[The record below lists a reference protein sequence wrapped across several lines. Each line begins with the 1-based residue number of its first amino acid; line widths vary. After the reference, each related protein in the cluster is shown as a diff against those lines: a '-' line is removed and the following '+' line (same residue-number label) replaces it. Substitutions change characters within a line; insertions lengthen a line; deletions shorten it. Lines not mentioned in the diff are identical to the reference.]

1 MAVIDEN
8 IDPIIYE
15 VLRNKLLAITEEQ
28 RIALRAVSGSPVV
41 TEATDYNNGLYLA
54 DGTVATMGRQV
65 ISQAGAMSLMIK
77 NLLSSRAQNPGV
89 KPGDMFLVNDPYRG
103 AIHQND
109 VAVVGPVFYRG
120 QLVAWAGAG
129 AHEVDVGGMDFA
141 SWCPKAK
148 EVYQEGLRVPAV
160 KIVEDG
166 EVRQDIWDLILGASR
181 LPAMLGLDLK
191 AMIAANHVAA
201 ERLVALF
208 DRYTIEVVQRV
219 MGKLL
224 DESEERLRRRLR
236 ELPDGVYRARDYL
249 EHDGHENCLYTIA
262 LQMIKKGDRLI
273 FDFSGSSPQAPG
285 FINCTEAGL
294 ISGIASGVFPILA
307 YDILWN
313 EGVLRPLEV
322 VCPKGRICNAE
333 FPAPVGA
340 ATVEAV
346 WCVKNVAISACSRL
360 VSCHPAYRQEAIA
373 VSDGCMATLNFG
385 GKNQYGEPFGHH
397 MLDPLAGG
405 FGAYLDQDGLDV
417 GGSFS
422 CPLPNIANVETNENF
437 APILYLRR
445 SFTRD
450 SGGPGKHQG
459 GRSAGIALTVHGVP
473 DLHALIMT
481 HGVEVPNSAGLFGGY
496 PGSCVVQSLL
506 TSSNLLERF
515 RAGILPTGVHD
526 VEGERETLGPK
537 PGSVLLRPGDVFEVT
552 WQGGGGVGDPL
563 GRNPAQVAM
572 DVAEGK
578 ISAQVARQIYGVV
591 LEQGSYRVLEE
602 ETVALRRAIV
612 EERLGKKP
620 DPGDQAGASAPVI
633 SALGEGLSLV
643 RRDGKS
649 EVACRCGVSLGGP
662 DKNWKER
669 AVARRIS
676 PQELGPLIRLHQD
689 LEAVQHLCPG
699 CGSLLSLEVKR
710 LDETPLWEISL
721 SF

>member
-1 MAVIDEN
+1 MIDVN
-8 IDPIIYE
+8 IDPITYE

-77 NLLSSRAQNPGV
+77 NLLSSRSQNPGV
-89 KPGDMFLVNDPYRG
+89 KQGDMFLVNDPYRG

-109 VAVVGPVFYRG
+109 VAVVGPVFYQG

-160 KIVEDG
+160 KIVENG
-166 EVRQDIWDLILGASR
+166 ELRQDIWDMILGASR

-201 ERLVALF
+201 DRLCALF
-208 DRYTIEVVQRV
+208 DRYTLEGVQRV
-219 MGKLL
+219 MAKLL
-224 DESEERLRRRLR
+224 DESEERLRRRLQ

-249 EHDGHENCLYTIA
+249 EHDGHEDRLYTIA
-262 LQMIKKGDRLI
+262 LEMIKKGDRLV
-273 FDFSGSSPQAPG
+273 FDFSGSSLQAPG

-294 ISGIASGVFPILA
+294 ISGVASGVFPILA

-322 VCPKGRICNAE
+322 ICPKGRICNAE

-346 WCVKNVAISACSRL
+346 WCVKNAAVAACSRM
-360 VSCHPAYRQEAIA
+360 VSCHPTYRQEAIA

-385 GKNQYGEPFGHH
+385 GKNQDGEPFGHH

-405 FGAYLDQDGLDV
+405 FGAYSDRDGLDV

-422 CPLPNIANVETNENF
+422 CPLPNIANVETNESF
-437 APILYLRR
+437 APILYIRR

-450 SGGPGKHQG
+450 SGGAGKYQG

-473 DLHALIMT
+473 ELHALIMT

-496 PGSCVVQSLL
+496 PGSCAVQRLL
-506 TSSNLLERF
+506 TSSSLLESF
-515 RAGILPTGVHD
+515 RSGVLPISIDELKGNRQTF
-526 VEGERETLGPK
+526 GPK
-537 PGSVLLRPGDVFEVT
+537 PGLVLLKPGDVFEVT
-552 WQGGGGVGDPL
+552 WQGGGGFGDPL
-563 GRNPAQVAM
+563 ERDPALVAM

-578 ISAQVARQIYGVV
+578 VSPEVAETIYGVILDTGSYDV
-591 LEQGSYRVLEE
+591 LEKK
-602 ETVALRRAIV
+602 TATLREAKRH
-612 EERLGKKP
+612 ERLSAKS
-620 DPGDQAGASAPVI
+620 DPQPRRGEGAGVIAP
-633 SALGEGLSLV
+633 LGENLSLV
-643 RRDGKS
+643 RRGTNI
-649 EVACRCGVSLGGP
+649 EVACRCGTSLGSA
-662 DKNWKER
+662 DRNWKEK
-669 AVARRIS
+669 ALARRVS
-676 PQELGPLIRLHQD
+676 PAELSPLIHLHED
-689 LEAVQHLCPG
+689 LEAVQYACPG
-699 CGSLLSLEVKR
+699 CGLLLSLEIKR
-710 LDETPLWEISL
+710 LDEAPLWEISL
-721 SF
+721 SS